1 MKFPSVKTVRLLAVL
16 SVAGAQGATSVN
28 AGLLASDSFE
38 DYTVSSNIH
47 GQGGGNGWSGE
58 WAVLNIAGAEPG
70 AAMVSSTEITYDH
83 GGTVLGGG
91 QSLQLSTASNGTRR
105 NVFGFS
111 NSGGGDYY
119 VSFICRFDGTVF
131 TGWQA
136 LDDNPDIAK
145 DCIGLINTNG
155 AVGARVD
162 GATDSTAEGLVSAGA
177 TFLMVVQYTG
187 WTGMNYSTVNVWI
200 NPAPG
205 GRSGG
210 VPTATSTDD
219 TPGDGGGSEGFLG
232 VYVRTLMDSG
242 ESCLI
247 DDLRVGTDW
256 ESVTQPAG
264 GLHAAD

>member
-1 MKFPSVKTVRLLAVL
+1 MAALFVIGSFGISSVR
-16 SVAGAQGATSVN
+16 

-38 DYTVSSNIH
+38 DYTVSGNIH
-47 GQGGGNGWSGE
+47 GQSGGHGWSGE
-58 WAVLNIAGAEPG
+58 WAVLNIAGGEPG
-70 AAMVSSTEITYDH
+70 TAMVSSTEITYDH

-105 NVFGFS
+105 NVFEFT
-111 NSGGGDYY
+111 NTGGGDYY

-136 LDDNPDIAK
+136 LDGNPDIGK

-162 GATDSTAEGLVSAGA
+162 GATDSTPEGRVSAGA

-187 WTGMNYSTVNVWI
+187 WTGTSYSTVNVWI

-205 GRSGG
+205 GRSGA
-210 VPTATSTDD
+210 VPSATSTDG

-232 VYVRTLMDSG
+232 VYVRTLIGSG
-242 ESCLI
+242 ERCLI

-256 ESVTQPAG
+256 ESVTAPADASG
-264 GLHAAD
+264 EVY